1 MESSSFIRELLSSDG
16 ALYQLIKPEIMFGNY
31 FFLWDEKSLGLYS
44 NEIVKFKNFIKN
56 VIPYLET
63 MMKIIDNYYYSS
75 SSSSSS
81 SLKNDTVKKMIYDKK
96 GQFSL
101 TDKYNSYITFI
112 LNIDNVGSTT
122 FFREERILINDEIY
136 HKMENQYNS
145 KDMILLDKLKDL
157 DNIVSVKWKLG
168 DLLFNRSGHK

>member
-1 MESSSFIRELLSSDG
+1 MEPSNFLRELLCGDG
-16 ALYQLIKPEIMFGNY
+16 TLYPLVKPEITFGYY
-31 FFLWDEKSLGLYS
+31 FFEWGEKSLGLYS
-44 NEIVKFKNFIKN
+44 NELAKFKNFIKK

-63 MMKIIDNYYYSS
+63 MMKIIDNYSS

-81 SLKNDTVKKMIYDKK
+81 SKTDTIKKMMFDKK

-112 LNIDNVGSTT
+112 LNIDNGGSTI
-122 FFREERILINDEIY
+122 FFREERILINDELY
-136 HKMENQYNS
+136 NKVKNLYNS
-145 KDMILLDKLKDL
+145 KDIILLDKLKDL

-168 DLLFNRSGHK
+168 DLLFDRGGCK